1 MAFRTFRLIQSRYKF
16 ICSDVECTR
25 DTNGDG
31 FGKIVEWVFF
41 HYKNIIKPASVSI
54 EINFLTRRF

>member
-1 MAFRTFRLIQSRYKF
+1 MDWKAFPNP
-16 ICSDVECTR
+16 ICDSDVECTR

-41 HYKNIIKPASVSI
+41 HYKNIIKPAYVRI
-54 EINFLTRRF
+54 DWN